1 MPARLWQAP
10 ALAHETTDRKFALP
24 SWVVSCLMHGLLYV
38 SLVVSMRHWGAGP
51 GGLGHSRYMQV
62 GLLANEGDGGD
73 GLDSG
78 QAGSLGDGRDGQA
91 LPGDGQL
98 AQPDGVLPHGTA
110 THEPSEAALATVVG
124 QSLDQLE
131 GNRAAAAMST
141 NGGTATAL
149 NDSSNGGAFALP
161 PSVGSTALLDG
172 LGGRGGRNG
181 RGTGSGF
188 GTNGLGSAGVGLGGG
203 LGSGIGKAGAGGGR
217 GGTSFFEISAKGSR
231 FVYVVDHSGSMATYN
246 QLPAAKAE
254 LWASLQSLDSAQQ
267 FQIIFYD
274 DDLREFRLASS
285 KPSLVWANEINKGI
299 ARQFL
304 AEVQPDGGTDHL
316 RALEA
321 ALRLRP
327 DHIFL
332 LTDADEPQ
340 MTAAQRQKI
349 KQQNAGKSRIHCV
362 EFGKGGDLGAPTFL
376 KQLATENG
384 GTYRYCDIT
393 KF

>member
-1 MPARLWQAP
+1 
-10 ALAHETTDRKFALP
+10 
-24 SWVVSCLMHGLLYV
+24 MHGLLYV
-38 SLVVSMRHWGAGP
+38 TLVVSMQHWGTGP
-51 GGLGHSRYMQV
+51 GGLGDSRYMQV
-62 GLLANEGDGGD
+62 GLLANDGDGGD
-73 GLDSG
+73 GVESG
-78 QAGSLGDGRDGQA
+78 QAGQPGDGRDGQA
-91 LPGDGQL
+91 LPDAGQL
-98 AQPDGVLPHGTA
+98 AQPEGVPPSRA
-110 THEPSEAALATVVG
+110 AAIEPSEAALAALVG

-131 GNRAAAAMST
+131 GSKVPDAVST
-141 NGGTATAL
+141 SRGVASGS
-149 NDSSNGGAFALP
+149 NDLSNQGVFALP

-172 LGGRGGRNG
+172 LGGRGGKNG
-181 RGTGSGF
+181 NGTGSSF
-188 GTNGLGSAGVGLGGG
+188 GTSGLGSAGAG
-203 LGSGIGKAGAGGGR
+203 LGSGFGSGTGKAGAGGGR